1 MNWKSIINTLIGI
14 IKILTSNGDLIEVLD
29 GLLDTFGGLAG
40 FAEEFGISVDDVIDY
55 VEGQLGGNSEDS
67 AEKASLGRRS
77 KRSLTKKATV
87 MCPNCREFVVV
98 TDGNGTYPCD
108 ECGEDFEVG
117 VFDGAF
123 TPQDDNDS
131 SGWAVAEWLVKSF
144 DISAPSSEKLR
155 AILEDSHEEGDV
167 SAPSVLSETMRALGL
182 DPWVPDN
189 ENDKRTVFRSG
200 NKFAN
205 WIFENDGRIAVCF
218 QHGERGLGRHW
229 IGLEL
234 HDGEVR
240 VMDPVQADGYWPLA
254 RWRRGVKIGRIVAV
268 YGFMD

>member
-1 MNWKSIINTLIGI
+1 MNWKHIVNALIGI
-14 IKILTSNGDLIEVLD
+14 IKILLSNGNLVEVLD
-29 GLLDTFGGLAG
+29 GVLDTFGGLAG

-55 VEGQLGGNSEDS
+55 VEGQLGGDSEAP
-67 AEKASLGRRS
+67 AEKTSLGRRS
-77 KRSLTKKATV
+77 KRSAPKKMIV
-87 MCPNCREFVVV
+87 MCPHCNGFVEVDDS
-98 TDGNGTYPCD
+98 TDVF
-108 ECGEDFEVG
+108 ECEVCNQEFEVG

-200 NKFAN
+200 NKFVD
-205 WIFENDGRIAVCF
+205 WVFENGGRVAVCF
-218 QHGERGLGRHW
+218 QHAERWLGRHW

-234 HDGEVR
+234 HEGEVR